1 MIPQI
6 LDKLTILLN
15 VGITTEA
22 QTVYLLV
29 AIRKIIE
36 QEQANQQYK
45 YLNFH
50 CNWALHSSLERRD
63 AKEILILFDDVHT
76 HYINGND
83 EISLDKNLE
92 RELTRI
98 SRMESFKE
106 ELSAFLEDKG
116 LPSIDAT
123 RSDGWIHFQ
132 HLYAK
137 VIEDCPLVLTNG
149 SRNIE
154 SVTVNVDIAD
164 KIVGGEVCFR
174 VVWTVVD
181 KNKLS
186 GSHAVYNTFSLEPEE
201 A

>member
-6 LDKLTILLN
+6 LEKLTALLN
-15 VGITTEA
+15 AGITTEA
-22 QTVYLLV
+22 QAVYLLA

-50 CNWALHSSLERRD
+50 CNWALHSSLDRRD
-63 AKEILILFDDVHT
+63 AQEILILFDDIHT
-76 HYINGND
+76 HCISGND
-83 EISLDKNLE
+83 EFSLDRNLE

-98 SRMESFKE
+98 SRMESFKKD
-106 ELSAFLEDKG
+106 LSVFLQDKG
-116 LPSIDAT
+116 LPSIDTT
-123 RSDGWIHFQ
+123 RSDGWVHFL

-137 VIEDCPLVLTNG
+137 VIEDCPLVLKNG

-154 SVTVNVDIAD
+154 RVTVNVDIAD
-164 KIVGGEVCFR
+164 QVVGGEVCFR
-174 VVWTVVD
+174 VVWTVGD
-181 KNKLS
+181 KNGLS
-186 GSHAVYNTFSLEPEE
+186 GSHEIYNTFSLEPEK